1 MFALGTLGSSMFY
14 DVGEQHVGQQSTGE
28 SNLQKQSNYCQ
39 CRSVLSQVSIR
50 FHFDDTIVARECS
63 P

>member
-1 MFALGTLGSSMFY
+1 MFY